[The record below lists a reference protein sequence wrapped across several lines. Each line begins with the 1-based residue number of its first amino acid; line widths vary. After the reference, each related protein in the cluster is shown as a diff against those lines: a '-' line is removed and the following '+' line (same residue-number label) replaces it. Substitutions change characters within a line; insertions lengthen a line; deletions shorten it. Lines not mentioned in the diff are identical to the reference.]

1 MEIVQG
7 LFSSTMNEWKILAIH
22 FLLNKQWL
30 CNVFEYQWIP
40 GGEPKATLSV
50 TESAVTGGTLLTYG
64 CSGRQAWP
72 WLLWSRWQGHKLCT
86 QSTSIIPLV
95 TPTCCAV
102 GFPSTKKKKRRKT
115 LSKQCWD
122 AGFHQPRTL
131 HVSCSTVA
139 RTETHL
145 PEPSQ
150 PNSANF
156 FHLSVETIFHF
167 WHLCWLS
174 ILSVNWIP
182 DPPPSRFF
190 SHTHWIHKQDWTRS
204 VQGSISCPVVQQI
217 IFLSHISAWGY
228 IADNS

>member
-1 MEIVQG
+1 MFLNISEFQAANLKRLCQWQNLRLQVEH
-7 LFSSTMNEWKILAIH
+7 SSPMGAVEDSVALTALITMAGAYIMHTIH
-22 FLLNKQWL
+22 INYSSCNSNLL
-30 CNVFEYQWIP
+30 
-40 GGEPKATLSV
+40 
-50 TESAVTGGTLLTYG
+50 
-64 CSGRQAWP
+64 
-72 WLLWSRWQGHKLCT
+72 
-86 QSTSIIPLV
+86 
-95 TPTCCAV
+95 CCRV
-102 GFPSTKKKKRRKT
+102 SKHQKKRRKT

-150 PNSANF
+150 PNAANF
-156 FHLSVETIFHF
+156 FHLSVETIFHV

-174 ILSVNWIP
+174 ILSVNLIP

-204 VQGSISCPVVQQI
+204 VQGSISCPVGQQI